1 MEKQELSRQIK
12 EKAAEH
18 GFVACG
24 IARAQYLEKYAR
36 AYDKWL
42 EQDYQADM
50 QYMENYRE
58 KRKNPQKLMPGS
70 QSVISV
76 IYNYYPEKELPKED
90 NYHIT
95 RYAYGI
101 DYHFVLKD
109 KLKSLL
115 ADVEELAGET
125 NSRVFVDTAPVM
137 DRAWAEMA
145 GIGWIGK
152 NSMLINPKHGSYV
165 FIGEIITDLVLD
177 YDEPMNNLCGG
188 CTKCLQACPTGAIIK
203 DGVVDSNKCI
213 SYWTVENKTEN
224 MPAELADKFEDN
236 IFGCDICQEVCPWN
250 KFAKPHNEPAFEPHE
265 ELRNMSKEKW
275 QELTVEK
282 YRVLFKK
289 SAVKRAKFKG
299 MQRNIEFLKC
309 SKGQD

>member
-1 MEKQELSRQIK
+1 MEKSELSRQIK
-12 EKAAEH
+12 EKAASH
-18 GFVACG
+18 GFIACG
-24 IARAQYLEKYAR
+24 IAQAQYLEKYAQ
-36 AYDKWL
+36 AFDKWID
-42 EQDYQADM
+42 QGYQADM

-58 KRKNPQKLMPGS
+58 KRKDPQKLMPGA

-76 IYNYYPEKELPKED
+76 LYNYYPDKELPKNN
-90 NYHIT
+90 NYRISK
-95 RYAYGI
+95 YAYGK

-115 ADVEELAGET
+115 ADIEGMAGET
-125 NSRVFVDTAPVM
+125 SSRVFVDTAPVL

-152 NSMLINPKHGSYV
+152 NSMLINPRFGSYV

-177 YDEPMNNLCGG
+177 YDDPMNNFCGG
-188 CTKCLQACPTGAIIK
+188 CTKCIEACPTEAIIK
-203 DGVVDSNKCI
+203 DGVIDSNKCI
-213 SYWTVENKTEN
+213 SYWTVENKTDSMPEN
-224 MPAELADKFEDN
+224 LANKFEDY

-250 KFAKPHNEPAFEPHE
+250 KFSKPHDQPAFEPHE
-265 ELRNMSKEKW
+265 SLKDMDKEKW
-275 QELTVEK
+275 QALTEEQ

-299 MQRNIEFLKC
+299 MQRNIDFLKP
-309 SKGQD
+309 